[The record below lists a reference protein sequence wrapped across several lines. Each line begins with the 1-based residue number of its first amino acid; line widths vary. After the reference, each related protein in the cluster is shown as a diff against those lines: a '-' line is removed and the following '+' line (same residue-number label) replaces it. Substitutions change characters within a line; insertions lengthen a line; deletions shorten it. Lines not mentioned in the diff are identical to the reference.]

1 MDKMMPIK
9 WLREESKEYIYSLH
23 TNMSISLLIL
33 SNFSCKNMYHYI
45 CHLYTI
51 YIYIYIYINP
61 MI

>member
-33 SNFSCKNMYHYI
+33 NNFSCKYMYHYI

-51 YIYIYIYINP
+51 YIYINP